1 MPIFKVTENAAAQI
15 LKAAE
20 QGEMEGLA
28 LRLSPHRL
36 ADGSIEYNKMGF
48 DKIMDDDV
56 LIHTEGVDIVFKPVY
71 KELLEGAIMDFVEI
85 EEGNPSFIF
94 INPNDPNYVSQNL
107 KQSEKSQTD

>member
-1 MPIFKVTENAAAQI
+1 MPIFQVTENAAVQI

-20 QGEMEGLA
+20 EGEMKELA
-28 LRLSPHRL
+28 LRLEPRRL

-48 DKIMDDDV
+48 DEIKKDDV

-94 INPNDPNYVSQNL
+94 LNPNDPNYVPPKS
-107 KQSEKSQTD
+107 KKSEIQHN

>member
-1 MPIFKVTENAAAQI
+1 
-15 LKAAE
+15 
-20 QGEMEGLA
+20 
-28 LRLSPHRL
+28 
-36 ADGSIEYNKMGF
+36 
-48 DKIMDDDV
+48 MDDDV

-94 INPNDPNYVSQNL
+94 INPNDPNYVPPNL